1 MTCLCQVKNTT
12 MHVQANAKTL
22 VKNVSKGQN
31 DLTTIDSTKLAFSL
45 EEYLSS
51 VKAVAL
57 HSSDKKMGFRLLN
70 QAKQVMDKSSVL
82 ISEAHTAVNKP
93 EDSTAVKELYAA
105 EKDLQVALGLTLS
118 DLNNEKDESVNQLMD
133 IREKIQASLSE
144 LNQSTKNNQ
153 KMAQIKILAKSCA
166 ELIQTMKNMSAN
178 ELDPSVKVYYEIIS
192 IMTIINNK

>member
-1 MTCLCQVKNTT
+1 
-12 MHVQANAKTL
+12 
-22 VKNVSKGQN
+22 
-31 DLTTIDSTKLAFSL
+31 
-45 EEYLSS
+45 
-51 VKAVAL
+51 
-57 HSSDKKMGFRLLN
+57 
-70 QAKQVMDKSSVL
+70 MDKSSVL

-144 LNQSTKNNQ
+144 LNQSTENNQ
-153 KMAQIKILAKSCA
+153 KMAQVKNMAKSCA

-178 ELDPSVKVYYEIIS
+178 ELDPSVKVYYQIIS
-192 IMTIINNK
+192 IMTIIINK